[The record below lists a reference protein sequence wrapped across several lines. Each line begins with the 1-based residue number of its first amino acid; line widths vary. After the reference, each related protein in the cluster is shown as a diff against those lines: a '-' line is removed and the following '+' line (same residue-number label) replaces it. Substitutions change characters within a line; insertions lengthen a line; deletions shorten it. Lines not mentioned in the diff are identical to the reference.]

1 MPTLIKRARYPGR
14 VEHFRA
20 LIERLNIQ
28 CENAWVSSG
37 GETLVFR
44 ERRQLVC
51 PTEAGAM
58 GMPDEPEPE
67 DVTPPTRGAWVVK
80 PIDEWDKGRFRQAA
94 IEAFEGLTGTLV
106 QFWDAYV
113 PQSRPSQ
120 VAPLG
125 AAFEEF
131 AQWVIDEAA
140 RMGDGCQEIV
150 EEQTRRVDPPE
161 HRPPWFPKQEKTK
174 ARWRRMWQLIVQR
187 REEQRK
193 GYDEWE
199 YDDPEL
205 KLQDYA
211 DHVASE
217 MKIRTP
223 STKWVSWVI
232 RAGEAGWLD

>member
-20 LIERLNIQ
+20 LIQRLNIQ

-44 ERRQLVC
+44 ERRQLVW

-58 GMPDEPEPE
+58 GMPDEPGPE
-67 DVTPPTRGAWVVK
+67 DMTPPTRGTWVVSRIEGGG
-80 PIDEWDKGRFRQAA
+80 PEAA
-94 IEAFEGLTGTLV
+94 IEAFQERTDTLV
-106 QFWDAYV
+106 QFWDACL
-113 PQSRPSQ
+113 PDHTGMRDD
-120 VAPLG
+120 ALG

-131 AQWVIDEAA
+131 TAWVIDEAA
-140 RMGDGCQEIV
+140 RLGDGCQEIV
-150 EEQTRRVDPPE
+150 AEQTGGVDPLE
-161 HRPPWFPKQEKTK
+161 HRPLWFPKQEETK
-174 ARWRRMWQLIVQR
+174 AKWRRMWKLIVQR
-187 REEQRK
+187 QEEQRK
-193 GYDEWE
+193 GYDEGE

-211 DHVASE
+211 DYLAPE
-217 MKIRTP
+217 MMIKTP
-223 STKWVSWVI
+223 STKWVSRVI